1 MGEIQKQSLYTT
13 VISFV
18 GLALGYFNKAILF
31 PLYLLPDQIGLIS
44 LILSTA
50 GLFAQLANLGTANTI
65 VRFFPYLN
73 ESRKRGFLL
82 YNLYIVLF
90 GLLFFIL
97 MIVLLKDQIYEYYS
111 EESPAFNEHAYWI
124 FIIGAANLFFIF
136 CESLLKA
143 ILQVFLPV
151 MIQEF
156 YLRILVTA
164 TILLYAF
171 EWVSFE
177 QFLIV
182 HLLIHVVPVMIL
194 LVKVFRTKQIVGKRT
209 NFLVPGKLK
218 GLMLRYSILTY
229 LNSIGIT
236 LVFSIDT
243 LMLASIK
250 GLKETGIYST
260 VLFISS
266 ALMIPYRSI
275 FRISSA
281 FIPKYWKNRNMEE
294 MDSLYKNVSSIN
306 VVFYVYLCLVVCWNI
321 VELFTFLP
329 KEFAPG
335 IPVFFVLIIGRGF
348 DAYSGL
354 NGYILITSKKYYID
368 MYFAL
373 ALIVSAIVLNYFMIP
388 KYGSVGAAWVTTI
401 VIAAYS
407 SLRVWY
413 VWKQYRL
420 HMFRFSNFMVVLIA
434 SALSLPLFF
443 IPFDSFPA
451 IVAILLK
458 SVYLTLG
465 FFGLVYFLKLDDQV
479 NGLILKGI
487 KLVTKK

>member
-44 LILSTA
+44 LILSTST
-50 GLFAQLANLGTANTI
+50 LFAQLANVGTTNTI

-73 ESRKRGFLL
+73 ERRKRGFVL
-82 YNLYIVLF
+82 YNLYIILF
-90 GLLFFIL
+90 GLAFFIL
-97 MIVLLKDQIYEYYS
+97 MIVLLKDQIYDYYR
-111 EESPAFNEHAYWI
+111 EESPAFNEHAYWV

-136 CESLLKA
+136 FEHLLKA
-143 ILQVFLPV
+143 VLQVFLPV

-156 YLRILVTA
+156 YLRILVTI

-171 EWVSFE
+171 HWVNFE

-182 HLLIHVVPVMIL
+182 HLLIHIVPFGIL
-194 LVKVFRTKQIVGKRT
+194 LVKVLRTKQIVGDRST
-209 NFLVPGKLK
+209 NYLIPGKLK
-218 GLMLRYSILTY
+218 GLMLRYSVLTY

-236 LVFSIDT
+236 FVFSIDT
-243 LMLASIK
+243 LMLASMK

-260 VLFISS
+260 ILFITS
-266 ALMIPYRSI
+266 ALMIPYRSV

-281 FIPKYWKNRNMEE
+281 FIPKYWKNRKMDE
-294 MDSLYKNVSSIN
+294 MDQLYKSVSSIN
-306 VVFYVYLCLVVCWNI
+306 IVFYVYLCLVTCWNI
-321 VELFTFLP
+321 TELFTFLP
-329 KEFAPG
+329 KEFSPG
-335 IPVFFVLIIGRGF
+335 IPVFYILIIGRGF

-407 SLRVWY
+407 TLRIWY
-413 VWKQYRL
+413 VWKEFRL
-420 HMFRFSNFMVVLIA
+420 HMFRFSNFKVLLTA
-434 SALSLPLFF
+434 GALSLPLFF
-443 IPFDSFPA
+443 IPFDGLHP
-451 IVAILLK
+451 IVAIIIK
-458 SVYLTLG
+458 SAYLTLG
-465 FFGLVYFLKLDDQV
+465 YFGLVYALKIDDQV
-479 NGLILKGI
+479 NGLLFKGI
-487 KLVTKK
+487 KLIKK